1 VRDTSDLPPYILD
14 ELPNLPRNADRKALA
29 DIITRLL
36 FPVSDRSLEIW
47 PLKWRRVN
55 GHSLAA
61 TEDALKFAWRK
72 FAAAPVMKGGRRFM
86 LADDCETAA

>member
-1 VRDTSDLPPYILD
+1 MRDTADLPPYILD

-36 FPVSDRSLEIW
+36 SPVSDRSLEVW

-61 TEDALKFAWRK
+61 TEDAEFTWRK
-72 FAAAPVMKGGRRFM
+72 FAAAPVMKGGRQFM
-86 LADDCETAA
+86 LGRLRTTA